1 MSKNYE
7 INMRRY
13 VLLMKHIGYQKQ
25 VLNSGTECK
34 WQPITFRNTEQDHME
49 RKLMEFPVDLYS

>member
-1 MSKNYE
+1 
-7 INMRRY
+7 
-13 VLLMKHIGYQKQ
+13 MKHIGYQKQ